1 MTNSSPPEPPQS
13 PPPRRPILSLDEL
26 IGIIVA
32 FGTIGAILFWT
43 LGNRIGLVFV
53 PVPRSVTDAQTPQ
66 EDISGVEPRRSSRLE
81 TPEAQPIIPPPVEQP
96 EQPVEPEPPAA
107 LIAPRRSTGFNRLP
121 VFVPIPGVTPQ
132 QEAQP
137 PVVSPPTEPPET
149 AEAIPPETPPEE
161 AEQEATAP
169 LFSDVPN
176 DYWAYPFIVPLA
188 QQKLLLGLSD
198 NRFQPDEPVTRAQL
212 AAQIEEAF
220 RQQPSRDLINFED
233 ISQGTET
240 ANKIDEAVKTGFLAG
255 YPGQVFRPDQQVPRL
270 QVLVA
275 LASGLGLEA
284 SQDPDQVLS
293 NYQDADRIPDWA
305 REKIAAA
312 TEAGLVVNRPN
323 FTKNSLNP
331 DGPATR
337 AEVAAMI
344 HQGLVQ
350 AGRLD
355 KISSE
360 YIINTP

>member
-26 IGIIVA
+26 IAVIVA

-43 LGNRIGLVFV
+43 LGDRIGLVFV

-66 EDISGVEPRRSSRLE
+66 EDSDVEPRRSSRLE
-81 TPEAQPIIPPPVEQP
+81 TPEAQPVVPPVEQP
-96 EQPVEPEPPAA
+96 EQPVEPEAPAA

-121 VFVPIPGVTPQ
+121 VLVPIPGTPSQ
-132 QEAQP
+132 PEAQP
-137 PVVSPPTEPPET
+137 PAVPTEPPET
-149 AEAIPPETPPEE
+149 AEVIPPETPPEE
-161 AEQEATAP
+161 AEQESTAP

-176 DYWAYPFIVPLA
+176 DYWAYPFIAPLA

-233 ISQGTET
+233 ISQGTEA
-240 ANKIDEAVKTGFLAG
+240 ANKIDEAVKTGFLTG
-255 YPGQVFRPDQQVPRL
+255 YPGQIFRPDQQVPRL

-284 SQDPDQVLS
+284 SQNPDQVLS

-312 TEAGLVVNRPN
+312 IEAGLVVNRPEFN
-323 FTKNSLNP
+323 KNSLNP
-331 DGPATR
+331 DVPATR

>member
-26 IGIIVA
+26 IAVIVA

-43 LGNRIGLVFV
+43 LGDRAGLVFA
-53 PVPRSVTDAQTPQ
+53 PVQRTVTDAQTPQ
-66 EDISGVEPRRSSRLE
+66 EDLDVEPRRSSRLE
-81 TPEAQPIIPPPVEQP
+81 TPEAQPIIPIPVEQP
-96 EQPVEPEPPAA
+96 EKPVAEAPAA
-107 LIAPRRSTGFNRLP
+107 LIAPKRSTGINRLP
-121 VFVPIPGVTPQ
+121 VIVPIPGTPSQ

-137 PVVSPPTEPPET
+137 PVVPTEPPET
-149 AEAIPPETPPEE
+149 AEVIPPEITPEE
-161 AEQEATAP
+161 AEQATAP

-176 DYWAYPFIVPLA
+176 DYWAYPFIAPLA

-220 RQQPSRDLINFED
+220 RQAPSRDLINFED
-233 ISQGTET
+233 ISQGTEA
-240 ANKIDEAVKTGFLAG
+240 ANKIDEAVKTGFLTG
-255 YPGQVFRPDQQVPRL
+255 YPEQIFRPDQQVPRL

-284 SQDPDQVLS
+284 SQDTDQVLN

-305 REKIAAA
+305 REQIAAA

-323 FTKNSLNP
+323 FNQNSLNP
-331 DGPATR
+331 DEPATR

>member
-26 IGIIVA
+26 IGVIVA

-43 LGNRIGLVFV
+43 LGDRAGLVFA
-53 PVPRSVTDAQTPQ
+53 PVQRPVTDAQTPQ
-66 EDISGVEPRRSSRLE
+66 EDSDVEPRLE
-81 TPEAQPIIPPPVEQP
+81 TPEAQPIIPLPVEQP
-96 EQPVEPEPPAA
+96 EPVEPEAPAA
-107 LIAPRRSTGFNRLP
+107 LIAPRGSTGSNRLP
-121 VFVPIPGVTPQ
+121 VIVPIPGTPSQ
-132 QEAQP
+132 PEAQP
-137 PVVSPPTEPPET
+137 PAVPTEPPET
-149 AEAIPPETPPEE
+149 AEVIPPETPPED
-161 AEQEATAP
+161 AEGATTP

-176 DYWAYPFIVPLA
+176 NYWAYPFIAPLA
-188 QQKLLLGLSD
+188 QEELLVGLSD
-198 NRFQPDEPVTRAQL
+198 SRFQPDEPVTRAQL

-220 RQQPSRDLINFED
+220 RQAPSQDLINFED
-233 ISQGTET
+233 ISQGTEA
-240 ANKIDEAVKTGFLAG
+240 ANKIDEAVKTGFLTG
-255 YPGQVFRPDQQVPRL
+255 YPGQIFRPDQQVPRL

-284 SQDPDQVLS
+284 NQDTDQVLS

-305 REKIAAA
+305 REQIAAA

-323 FTKNSLNP
+323 FNKNSLNP
-331 DGPATR
+331 DEPATR